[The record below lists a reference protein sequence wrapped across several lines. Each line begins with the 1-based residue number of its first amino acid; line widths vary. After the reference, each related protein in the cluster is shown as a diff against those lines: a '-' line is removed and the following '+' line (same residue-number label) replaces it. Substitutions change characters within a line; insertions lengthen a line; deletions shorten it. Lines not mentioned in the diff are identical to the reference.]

1 MIKQNT
7 REVIDRYGSKDETL
21 FKKLHD
27 NYDNVQKS
35 EYEARKAHLKSLRD
49 LKVPVHSEEYKEK

>member
-27 NYDNVQKS
+27 NYDNV
-35 EYEARKAHLKSLRD
+35 
-49 LKVPVHSEEYKEK
+49 